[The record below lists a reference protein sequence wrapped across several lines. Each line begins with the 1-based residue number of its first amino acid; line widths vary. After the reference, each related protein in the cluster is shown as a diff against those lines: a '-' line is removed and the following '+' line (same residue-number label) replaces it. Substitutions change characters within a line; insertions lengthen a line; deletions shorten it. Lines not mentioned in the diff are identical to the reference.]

1 MRVSER
7 SIAYAAELRRSG
19 RDDLVAAVERSE
31 TTIAAALRQVTGRR
45 LPDRYEKIVLA
56 WNRASDDDRARF
68 LVVLANMG
76 VVELLAP
83 DDGDRES
90 APD

>member
-1 MRVSER
+1 
-7 SIAYAAELRRSG
+7 
-19 RDDLVAAVERSE
+19 
-31 TTIAAALRQVTGRR
+31 VTGRH